1 MKTKQNKII
10 LIALAIAIVIIVAAL
25 WYFSAP
31 QTGSGTNPSAAGAG
45 SSVPTSTTAAAPLD
59 DFAKCLTQK
68 GLAMYGLYSC
78 PHCQAEKAL
87 FGSSFQYVKYVE
99 CSADPNECT
108 AKNVD
113 AVPTWIESNG
123 QRLVGT
129 QSLQALSQASGCE
142 LPH

>member
-1 MKTKQNKII
+1 MKTKQNKI
-10 LIALAIAIVIIVAAL
+10 LLTAIAIAIMLIIVAL
-25 WYFSAP
+25 WYASAP
-31 QTGSGTNPSAAGAG
+31 KPAVSVNAGTEA
-45 SSVPTSTTAAAPLD
+45 STTAAAPLD

-142 LPH
+142 LPQ